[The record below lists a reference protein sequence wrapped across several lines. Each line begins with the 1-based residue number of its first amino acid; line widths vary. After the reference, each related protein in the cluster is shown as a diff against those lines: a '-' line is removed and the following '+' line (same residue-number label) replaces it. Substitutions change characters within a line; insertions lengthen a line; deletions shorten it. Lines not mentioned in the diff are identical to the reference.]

1 MQEYRDAIQYLQRVT
16 FGHPLEFAKNASPI
30 CRQICFGVLRDYYRL
45 AYFRD
50 NLLKKKLPKKHLDLD
65 LLLLCG
71 IYSICHLK
79 RPAHASVNSV
89 VEVTTLLNKAWAK
102 GLVNAVMRNFQRQQT
117 TLEEE
122 ANSNQEARL
131 GHPSWLIHQLSDSW
145 PGRANEI
152 MLANNEPA
160 PMTLRVNQT
169 KTSLIEYQSM
179 LEEQGI
185 SGRPIADTSVA
196 IQLTRPTPI
205 DSLPGFSEGLVS
217 VQDEASQ
224 LVAPLL
230 NVEAG
235 HRVLDACA
243 APGGKTCHLLELQP
257 DINLTA
263 IDKDSRRVKQI
274 KENLDRLGFTCSLIS
289 SDFLQYSSD
298 KFDRIL
304 LDVPCSA
311 TGIIRRH
318 PDIKLLRNRDDVEK
332 LIATQFEL
340 LSHAW
345 NLLEPEGELLYSTC
359 SILPAEN
366 ELVVANFA
374 DGRDDVDMPPI
385 NISQGKVQNIGRQL
399 FPQPNAYDGFYIAR
413 LKKVGRP

>member
-16 FGHPLEFAKNASPI
+16 KGYPLEFAKDASPI
-30 CRQICFGVLRDYYRL
+30 CKQICFGVLRDHYRL
-45 AYFRD
+45 VYFRD

-79 RPAHASVNSV
+79 RPAHASVNAV
-89 VEVTTLLNKAWAK
+89 VEVATLLNKAWAK
-102 GLVNAVMRNFQRQQT
+102 GLVNAVMRNFQRRQT

-131 GHPSWLIHQLSDSW
+131 SHPSWLIHQLSDSW
-145 PGRANEI
+145 PDRANEI

-169 KTSLIEYQSM
+169 KTSLTEYQSM

-185 SGRPIADTSVA
+185 SGQPIADAPVA
-196 IQLTRPTPI
+196 IQLAKPTSME
-205 DSLPGFSEGLVS
+205 SLPGFTEGLVS

-230 NVEAG
+230 NVETG

-263 IDKDSRRVKQI
+263 IDKDPRRVKQI
-274 KENLDRLGFTCSLIS
+274 KENLDRLGFTCSLIPC
-289 SDFLQYSSD
+289 DFLQYSSD

-318 PDIKLLRNRDDVEK
+318 PDIKLLRDRDDVEK
-332 LIATQFEL
+332 LIATQFEI

-385 NISQGKVQNIGRQL
+385 NISQGEAQNIGRQL
-399 FPQPNAYDGFYIAR
+399 FPQPNAHDGFYIAR

>member
-1 MQEYRDAIQYLQRVT
+1 
-16 FGHPLEFAKNASPI
+16 
-30 CRQICFGVLRDYYRL
+30 
-45 AYFRD
+45 
-50 NLLKKKLPKKHLDLD
+50 
-65 LLLLCG
+65 
-71 IYSICHLK
+71 
-79 RPAHASVNSV
+79 
-89 VEVTTLLNKAWAK
+89 
-102 GLVNAVMRNFQRQQT
+102 
-117 TLEEE
+117 
-122 ANSNQEARL
+122 
-131 GHPSWLIHQLSDSW
+131 
-145 PGRANEI
+145 
-152 MLANNEPA
+152 
-160 PMTLRVNQT
+160 
-169 KTSLIEYQSM
+169 M

-185 SGRPIADTSVA
+185 SGQPIADAPVA
-196 IQLTRPTPI
+196 IQLTKPTPI
-205 DSLPGFSEGLVS
+205 ESLPGFTEGLVS

-263 IDKDSRRVKQI
+263 IDKNSRRVKQI

-318 PDIKLLRNRDDVEK
+318 PDIKLLRDRDDVEK

-345 NLLEPEGELLYSTC
+345 DLLEPEGELLYSTC

-385 NISQGKVQNIGRQL
+385 NISQGKAQNIGRQL

-413 LKKVGRP
+413 LKKVGKP